1 MEKSLRIAQY
11 GCGKMAAYT
20 MRYAKEKGAQ
30 IVAAFDIRPE
40 LVGTEM
46 GGVKVQHAD
55 EAEGELKRLRPDA
68 VIITTMSL
76 MQDVEAA
83 LMLCAKLG
91 IHAITTCEEAFFPG
105 NSSPKLTAKLNQLA
119 RENGCTICGSG
130 YQDVFWGNLITTLAG
145 AAHKITRIVGS
156 SSYNVEDYG
165 IALARAH
172 GAGLTPEEFVRDIA
186 SVDDITPKAR
196 QKLIDEGNFLP
207 SYMWNVNGWLCEQMG
222 LHVTDQRQ
230 QCKIQTSDR
239 PLRSETLGM
248 TIPAGHATGMAAVV
262 TTTTREGITL
272 ETECIGK
279 VYASEEFDRNR
290 WVLYGEPETQ
300 VVIDHP
306 QTVELT
312 CATIINRLP
321 DLLNAPSGYT
331 TTDRMPVCRYR
342 VEPLHQYVGK
352 KAEAA
357 GRPLVT
363 NRSGD

>member
-20 MRYAKEKGAQ
+20 TRYAQEKGAQ

-40 LVGTEM
+40 LIGKEL
-46 GGVKVQHAD
+46 GEIRIQHAD
-55 EAEGELKRLRPDA
+55 EAECELKRLRPDA

-76 MQDVEAA
+76 LQDVEAA

-105 NSSPKLTAKLNQLA
+105 NSSPKLTAKLNQMA
-119 RENGCTICGSG
+119 RESGCTLCGSG

-145 AAHKITRIVGS
+145 ATHKLTRIVGS

-172 GAGLTPEEFVRDIA
+172 GAGLTPEEFARDIA
-186 SVDDITPKAR
+186 AVDDITPQVR
-196 QKLIDEGNFLP
+196 QKLIDAGTFLP
-207 SYMWNVNGWLCEQMG
+207 SYMWNVNGWLCEQLG

-230 QCKIQTSDR
+230 QCKMQSSDR

-248 TIPAGHATGMAAVV
+248 TVPVGHATGMAAVV

-279 VYASEEFDRNR
+279 VYASNEFDRNR
-290 WVLYGEPETQ
+290 WILYGEPETQ

-312 CATIINRLP
+312 CATVVNRLP
-321 DLLNAPSGYT
+321 DLINAPSGYY

-342 VEPLHQYVGK
+342 VEPLHHYVAQREG
-352 KAEAA
+352 AESKPLAA
-357 GRPLVT
+357 T
-363 NRSGD
+363 RSGG